1 MNFQKK
7 VEQNQ
12 NSNQGLTVVKTSAAL
27 DHGPFEVVLEFFLV
41 LLVVDEYLP
50 LSSVYVALIG
60 LLDAAWLLIELK
72 TETGTCLVE
81 LVNLQLETSL
91 AVLMTDQQIGNL
103 WTGH

>member
-12 NSNQGLTVVKTSAAL
+12 NSNQGMTAVKTSAAL
-27 DHGPFEVVLEFFLV
+27 DRGPFAVVLEFFLV
-41 LLVVDEYLP
+41 LLVADECLP
-50 LSSVYVALIG
+50 LSSVSVALIG

-91 AVLMTDQQIGNL
+91 VVLTTDQQTGNS
-103 WTGH
+103 WTDY